1 MAGIGEAMD
10 NRVKMINS
18 LTGSEMLVSIDR
30 VEEYKAAGHKLVVVA
45 EEKKEPAKA
54 RRKKSKK

>member
-18 LTGSEMLVSIDR
+18 LTGSEMLVSEDR
-30 VEEYKAAGHKLVVVA
+30 VEEYKAAGHKVAAAA

-54 RRKKSKK
+54 KKKKSKK